1 MKSLSEIRK
10 ELKEARITEANWT
23 VKFKPTKVNGI
34 KVDGKPITV
43 KARASGEAII
53 KAAKTLGIDKKSS
66 SIMNATVDLD
76 EAVVA
81 EAKVSGKD
89 REELDDLI
97 LGLVSVSGPDDYGY
111 DEAVKKYGT
120 EESILKKIKSKFGE
134 KIAKDLEDGID
145 KMHFPRTNHTS
156 GSDPLSGRGGKTR
169 TTKSGKANKMD
180 IKGLKSRIKWDRKM
194 AKLLAK
200 PISLQNEAK

>member
-1 MKSLSEIRK
+1 
-10 ELKEARITEANWT
+10 
-23 VKFKPTKVNGI
+23 
-34 KVDGKPITV
+34 
-43 KARASGEAII
+43 
-53 KAAKTLGIDKKSS
+53 
-66 SIMNATVDLD
+66 MNATVDLD